1 MAPSSSSTATGASAV
16 EDAPTVKLPNG
27 LVLRH
32 FTTDELQFL
41 YREIYQDRVYLKHGV
56 TLRPGDTV
64 IDVGANTGLF
74 TMQAAEAVGPSGRV
88 VSLEPVPATHALLAA
103 NVASHAAWC
112 AERGVQACTPT
123 LLASGAGPPGQ
134 SEAVFTTYSESASGW
149 STMTPND
156 EEVRANMRSYILSLL
171 EGRAARSGGSSS
183 GGSGGAAAGIEDAPI
198 PEPLL
203 AQVGRALWRLP
214 PLRPPLRWLAGAVV
228 ERMLGSQR
236 TWSRPLVALGALMRE
251 QRLERVDLLKVDVE
265 RAELQVLAGLA
276 PEDWA
281 RVRQVVMEVHDLPE
295 AVERLPVPLGA
306 GAGAQGVA
314 GRSNAAAPQPA
325 AAAPSEGPSRGQ
337 LCRVKEVLVAAGFDS
352 IVCEQEAGLEGTSIY
367 NLYALR
373 S

>member
-1 MAPSSSSTATGASAV
+1 M
-16 EDAPTVKLPNG
+16 VKLPNG

-56 TLRPGDTV
+56 ALRPGDSV
-64 IDVGANTGLF
+64 VDVGANTGLF

-88 VSLEPVPATHALLAA
+88 VSLEPLPATHALLAA
-103 NVASHAAWC
+103 NVAAHAAWC
-112 AERGVQACTPT
+112 GERGVQACRPT
-123 LLASGAGPPGQ
+123 LLAVGAGPPGQ
-134 SEAVFTTYSESASGW
+134 REAVFTTYSDSASGW

-156 EEVRANMRSYILSLL
+156 DEVRANMRSYILSLL
-171 EGRAARSGGSSS
+171 EGRTIEARGGSSS
-183 GGSGGAAAGIEDAPI
+183 SSSSSIAGSGGGAADSDGAAL

-203 AQVGRALWRLP
+203 ARVGRALWRLP

-228 ERMLGSQR
+228 ERLLGGQR
-236 TWSRPLVALGALMRE
+236 TWACPLVPLGALMAE

-281 RVRQVVMEVHDLPE
+281 RVRQVVMEVHDLPQAVEPAVE
-295 AVERLPVPLGA
+295 AVEAVEPAAGA
-306 GAGAQGVA
+306 GAGRAA
-314 GRSNAAAPQPA
+314 GATGLAA
-325 AAAPSEGPSRGQ
+325 EGQ
-337 LCRVKEVLVAAGFDS
+337 LQRVRSVLRAAGFTRV
-352 IVCEQEAGLEGTSIY
+352 VCEQEAGLQGTSIY

-373 S
+373 D